1 MYLHAVVP
9 EDTIVAPATAPG
21 QSAIAVIRVSG
32 QKAWPIV
39 NAVFKGADLTQQ
51 ASHTLHYGFI
61 MDADLVIDEVMV
73 SLMRGPRSFTAEDSI
88 EISCHGSMYIQQE
101 IVRVLC
107 AKGARLAE
115 PGEFTLRAYL
125 NGRIDLAQAEAVGD
139 MIAAQNQAQ
148 LDMAFKQM
156 RGGLSKELQTLRTSL
171 LEFIALVELELDFG
185 EEDVEF
191 ADRSRLLKQVETMQ
205 AHIQPLID
213 SFQYGNAIKQGI
225 PVAIIGRPNAGKSS
239 LLNLL
244 LKEDR
249 AIVSDIAGTT
259 RDTIEEAI
267 HIKGVAYRFVDT
279 AGIRQTDDSIEQIGI
294 EKALQKIALAEVV
307 LYIFDVSTLSEQDIQ
322 TDLNL
327 IQSHNAKAKVLMIAN
342 KADLLKDPAQQPQY
356 LKAFSPLIMGST
368 KDQTLAQAIQG
379 ALQDLVKWEQHSNV
393 IVNNARH
400 QQCLL
405 AAQEALTK
413 ATDLMQAKASSDL
426 LAFELKAAVQSIGDI
441 SGLISNDEV
450 LGYIFGKFCIGK

>member
-1 MYLHAVVP
+1 
-9 EDTIVAPATAPG
+9 
-21 QSAIAVIRVSG
+21 
-32 QKAWPIV
+32 
-39 NAVFKGADLTQQ
+39 
-51 ASHTLHYGFI
+51 
-61 MDADLVIDEVMV
+61 
-73 SLMRGPRSFTAEDSI
+73 
-88 EISCHGSMYIQQE
+88 
-101 IVRVLC
+101 
-107 AKGARLAE
+107 
-115 PGEFTLRAYL
+115 
-125 NGRIDLAQAEAVGD
+125 
-139 MIAAQNQAQ
+139 
-148 LDMAFKQM
+148 
-156 RGGLSKELQTLRTSL
+156 
-171 LEFIALVELELDFG
+171 
-185 EEDVEF
+185 
-191 ADRSRLLKQVETMQ
+191 MQ

-307 LYIFDVSTLSEQDIQ
+307 LYIFDVSILSEQDIQ